1 MSDLT
6 APQIPQT
13 AEGAEDLFSESFDV
27 VLDSGELIASVTSV
41 EEETTSDLTIDNIA
55 VSSAELTIN
64 NISVAIGRAIQF
76 KVVGQLLA
84 TKNYTLKM
92 IVVTDST
99 PAQTKVRFCRF
110 VVKGA

>member
-6 APQIPQT
+6 APQRPVT
-13 AEGAEDLFSESFDV
+13 AQGAEELFSVSYDG

-41 EEETTSDLTIDNIA
+41 TEETTTDLTTSNIA
-55 VSSAELTIN
+55 VSAAALTIN

-84 TKNYTLKM
+84 TERYALKM

-99 PAQTKVRFCRF
+99 PAQTKVRYCKF

>member
-6 APQIPQT
+6 APQRPQT
-13 AEGAEDLFSESFDV
+13 AEGAEDLFSESFDG

-41 EEETTSDLTIDNIA
+41 TEVTSTDLTMSDEA
-55 VSSAELTIN
+55 VSTAELTIN
-64 NISVAIGRAIQF
+64 NIAVATGRAIQF

-99 PAQTKVRFCRF
+99 PAQTKVRYCKF
-110 VVKGA
+110 VVKGP

>member
-6 APQIPQT
+6 APELPVT
-13 AEGAEDLFSESFDV
+13 AEGAEDLFSESFDG

-41 EEETTSDLTIDNIA
+41 TEETTSDLTISDIS
-55 VSSAELTIN
+55 VSTVELTIN
-64 NISVAIGRAIQF
+64 KIAVAIGRAIQF
-76 KVVGQLLA
+76 KVIGQLVA
-84 TKNYTLKM
+84 TKHYTLKM

-99 PAQTKVRFCRF
+99 PAQTKVRFCKF